1 MKKLLKKIFHTFGFD
16 IIRASREGILHKPE
30 KYVGTDYKTL
40 PITILRDEENSTF
53 FGYHD
58 KTPFSKSGTKVLACS
73 VSQNNSNSSDFGEKM
88 KLGVFE
94 KGADGIFQPSF
105 QKFAETETWCW
116 QQGCMLQWNPIQPE
130 NEVFFNTKVNGRLGA
145 YLYDIDKK
153 EKLREFSQPFYAIDP
168 TGRYAASLNFIRLG
182 VLRPGYGYDDSKN
195 TEIIN
200 SAPKDDGIYLINLKT
215 GKSELIINLK
225 ELAEYTNKNV
235 YHYINHITFSPSGRY
250 ITFFHIYQNKFNHR
264 LVRFY
269 LYDLKSQTLK
279 LLEANNRVSH
289 YCWRS
294 DEQLLTT
301 ELEKNGKV
309 GYYLYN
315 FIDKNKV
322 EIELMNIGDFHPMFN
337 PLQSDIIVADTIPD
351 RNRNQHLFIMDI
363 NKIRQKHVGTF
374 YTPEKFS
381 GPFRCDLHP
390 RWDRNG
396 TCIVVDTTQDGLRA
410 MALIDVSGCNVL

>member
-1 MKKLLKKIFHTFGFD
+1 M
-16 IIRASREGILHKPE
+16 
-30 KYVGTDYKTL
+30 
-40 PITILRDEENSTF
+40 
-53 FGYHD
+53 
-58 KTPFSKSGTKVLACS
+58 
-73 VSQNNSNSSDFGEKM
+73 
-88 KLGVFE
+88 
-94 KGADGIFQPSF
+94 
-105 QKFAETETWCW
+105 
-116 QQGCMLQWNPIQPE
+116 
-130 NEVFFNTKVNGRLGA
+130 
-145 YLYDIDKK
+145 
-153 EKLREFSQPFYAIDP
+153 
-168 TGRYAASLNFIRLG
+168 
-182 VLRPGYGYDDSKN
+182 
-195 TEIIN
+195 
-200 SAPKDDGIYLINLKT
+200 
-215 GKSELIINLK
+215 
-225 ELAEYTNKNV
+225 
-235 YHYINHITFSPSGRY
+235 
-250 ITFFHIYQNKFNHR
+250 
-264 LVRFY
+264 
-269 LYDLKSQTLK
+269 K

-396 TCIVVDTTQDGLRA
+396 TCIVVDTAQDGLRA